1 MFLKTPTHL
10 FISSLRTLYIDVYF
24 FIIFNLI
31 FLWDFKIFSC
41 PKLFSPKL
49 GVKIECDISRALV
62 LVINT
67 NTNNI
72 CYRLYTEYPASS
84 GFSRPDL
91 RSVAYGLEKPL
102 LAGYIQRDLI
112 TINYNKI

>member
-1 MFLKTPTHL
+1 MFLKTPTHY
-10 FISSLRTLYIDVYF
+10 FISSSRTRYIEVYS

-49 GVKIECDISRALV
+49 GVKMECDISRALV

-72 CYRLYTEYPASS
+72 CYWLYTEYPASN

-102 LAGYIQRDLI
+102 LAGYIQTDLI

>member
-10 FISSLRTLYIDVYF
+10 FISSSRTLYIEVYF

-31 FLWDFKIFSC
+31 FLWDFKIFSS

-62 LVINT
+62 LVKNT

-72 CYRLYTEYPASS
+72 CYWLYTEYPASS

-91 RSVAYGLEKPL
+91 SCVAYGLEKPL
-102 LAGYIQRDLI
+102 LAGYTHRDLI